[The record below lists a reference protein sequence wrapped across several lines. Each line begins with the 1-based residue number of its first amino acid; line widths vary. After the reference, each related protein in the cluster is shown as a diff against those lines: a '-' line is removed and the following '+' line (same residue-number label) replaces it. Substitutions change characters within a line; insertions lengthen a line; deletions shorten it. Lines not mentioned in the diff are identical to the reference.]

1 MVSSFS
7 ICHSQE
13 RSPFWNKSK
22 SAIAL
27 DSFFSTKGDRLFG
40 ITQIVRRLGLQMGD
54 RLPICYD
61 TVELSCNKRSNTMMQ
76 ITLSQAQSEVLET
89 LVKQGQYP
97 SLEEAINTALLLLID
112 DVALPDADRSPE
124 YLVWVQATRKKIDMA
139 REQAQN
145 GEVLEANVVLAQL
158 RAKVQSAKEAAV

>member
-1 MVSSFS
+1 
-7 ICHSQE
+7 
-13 RSPFWNKSK
+13 
-22 SAIAL
+22 
-27 DSFFSTKGDRLFG
+27 
-40 ITQIVRRLGLQMGD
+40 
-54 RLPICYD
+54 
-61 TVELSCNKRSNTMMQ
+61 MMQ

-89 LVKQGQYP
+89 LIKQGQYP
-97 SLEEAINTALLLLID
+97 SLEEAINTPLLLLID

>member
-1 MVSSFS
+1 
-7 ICHSQE
+7 
-13 RSPFWNKSK
+13 
-22 SAIAL
+22 
-27 DSFFSTKGDRLFG
+27 
-40 ITQIVRRLGLQMGD
+40 
-54 RLPICYD
+54 
-61 TVELSCNKRSNTMMQ
+61 MQ

-158 RAKVQSAKEAAV
+158 RAKVQSAKEAAVWNVWLLRLMRVEIYHKFMIIFYSKV